1 MQSKFSYSRYLS
13 PWLGTWWKWKNSKD
27 KKQVLQNKITIYT
40 KNSTICYLNERYD
53 EACSCGMK
61 FWSRWTAA
69 SCWRRAANKVCVW
82 CGRGWP
88 QFLPACLKSL
98 EVLQPINLSTELW
111 YTAVCFCPTQQC
123 TKWRRRRGGWTQ
135 LMQWRSASSVMA
147 GPLKQWPK
155 CFLTYSSLG
164 KDYEKI
170 IRKHWHI
177 LSSDPKPE
185 NEFTKNV
192 QASS

>member
-1 MQSKFSYSRYLS
+1 MRPVLVAWSFGPDGLQPPVGGELQTKFVCGVGEAGHSFCLLAWS
-13 PWLGTWWKWKNSKD
+13 PWRYYSQSTSQQSYDTLQSAF
-27 KKQVLQNKITIYT
+27 VLRSSVQN
-40 KNSTICYLNERYD
+40 
-53 EACSCGMK
+53 
-61 FWSRWTAA
+61 
-69 SCWRRAANKVCVW
+69 
-82 CGRGWP
+82 
-88 QFLPACLKSL
+88 Q
-98 EVLQPINLSTELW
+98 
-111 YTAVCFCPTQQC
+111 
-123 TKWRRRRGGWTQ
+123 RRRRGGWTQ

-170 IRKHWHI
+170 IRKQWHI